1 MLEGSPD
8 ARATAG
14 RCGMNWKIG
23 LLSVGVLVLGA
34 ALDRRRRQ
42 ERQRL
47 PRPDIERWEE
57 EGGAVPTSDDR
68 TAAQTATIAP
78 SAS

>member
-1 MLEGSPD
+1 MLDGSPD
-8 ARATAG
+8 AQAIAG

-23 LLSVGVLVLGA
+23 LLSVGVLALGA

-57 EGGAVPTSDDR
+57 EGGAVPTSEDR
-68 TAAQTATIAP
+68 TAAQTATVPP
-78 SAS
+78 STS